1 MNKEFG
7 IVNLC
12 GLVIRTGRDAVVNQR
27 TKIEGVVLKACR
39 TWPSGLGTSREHW
52 LRRPTSAA

>member
-7 IVNLC
+7 IGNLC

-39 TWPSGLGTSREHW
+39 T
-52 LRRPTSAA
+52 